1 MKWERFGIAT
11 VTDLTR
17 LVGYRPE
24 RDPVDPLSLRRCFV
38 CQLGEQV
45 LKLSVGL
52 LGLGLAVSCSASE
65 EGTMSDY
72 PSNATRAGSSTAVK
86 SGTGGSSSV
95 ALGSTSRK
103 SSISGIDI
111 GAIGGTGNEAVST
124 IGPSLNSCVPQ
135 PDDTGC
141 VGAAY
146 EGESV
151 SLDILVM
158 FDLSCSMSC
167 TVDQSGCCSILGGS
181 APDMWRIQPVRSA
194 MRAFLKDPLSA
205 GIGVGLTF
213 FGNHPLTS
221 FLDPVVCSVD
231 NYSRAKVAIAPL
243 PDNAD
248 ALISAL
254 DAGTPE
260 GGTPTHLAIDGA
272 CIQASNWKTSNPGR
286 KIVILL
292 VTDGIPELSCGATI
306 QQAVG
311 SATNCFDNGRGTET
325 YVLGISSNNY
335 GLGSS
340 LSQLNQ
346 IAVAGGTQQAYLT
359 DTANVAES
367 VLAALN
373 AIRADA
379 TIHCDLTI
387 PKPPSGQAI
396 AADKINLGI
405 CSPGAQ
411 PMVTPYVPSGA
422 ECGDSPGWYYDRPTS
437 PAMIRLCSAT
447 CQAVMETGST
457 LFFSVG
463 CKTKDSTLIL

>member
-1 MKWERFGIAT
+1 MF
-11 VTDLTR
+11 
-17 LVGYRPE
+17 
-24 RDPVDPLSLRRCFV
+24 
-38 CQLGEQV
+38 QLGEHILKV
-45 LKLSVGL
+45 LMGL
-52 LGLGLAVSCSASE
+52 VGLGLSVSCSASE
-65 EGTMSDY
+65 DGNMSDY
-72 PSNATRAGSSTAVK
+72 PSNAMGGGSSTAVK
-86 SGTGGSSSV
+86 SGAGGSSNIARS
-95 ALGSTSRK
+95 STGRSASI
-103 SSISGIDI
+103 SSIDVGS
-111 GAIGGTGNEAVST
+111 GGTDDEVST
-124 IGPSLNSCVPQ
+124 IGPSLNSCKPQ
-135 PDDTGC
+135 PDDVGC

-146 EGESV
+146 EGESA

-181 APDMWRIQPVRSA
+181 PPDTWRIQPVRSA
-194 MRAFLKDPLSA
+194 MRVFLQDPLSA

-213 FGNHPLTS
+213 FGDHPLTS

-231 NYSRAKVAIAPL
+231 KYATARVPIAPL
-243 PDNAD
+243 PDNAN

-254 DAGTPE
+254 DSGTPE
-260 GGTPTHLAIDGA
+260 GGTPTHLAIEGA
-272 CIQASNWKTSNPGR
+272 CIQASNWKASNPGR
-286 KIVILL
+286 KVVILL

-306 QQAVG
+306 EQAVA
-311 SATNCFDNGRGTET
+311 SATNCYNSGSGTET
-325 YVLGISSNNY
+325 YVLGISSNIY
-335 GLGSS
+335 GQGNS
-340 LSQLNQ
+340 LVQLNQ
-346 IAVAGGTQQAYLT
+346 IASAGGTRQAYLT

-379 TIHCDLTI
+379 TIPCDLTI

-411 PMVTPYVPSGA
+411 PIVTPYVQSGA
-422 ECGDSPGWYYDRPTS
+422 DCGDRPGWYYDSPTS

-447 CQAVMETGST
+447 CQAVTETGST